1 MTQERKE
8 KLAEIRKRLASLS
21 KEDRARLAAQYT
33 IATVEGRALS
43 VYNTCSLYTQAM
55 GGTIPTVVAGYRQWL
70 AAGRQV
76 QKGQTGYV
84 IFFPMGSKDK
94 EGNIAEADHFGLA
107 TVFDIT
113 QTEPVEVK
121 ELVAA

>member
-1 MTQERKE
+1 MTMERKE
-8 KLAEIRKRLASLS
+8 RLAEIRKRLSALS
-21 KEDRARLAAQYT
+21 KEDRAKLAAQYT

-55 GGTIPTVVAGYRQWL
+55 GGTVPTVVAGYRQWQ

-94 EGNIAEADHFGLA
+94 EGNITEAAHFGLA
-107 TVFDIT
+107 NVFDIT
-113 QTEPVEVK
+113 QTEAK
-121 ELVAA
+121 ELQVAAAA